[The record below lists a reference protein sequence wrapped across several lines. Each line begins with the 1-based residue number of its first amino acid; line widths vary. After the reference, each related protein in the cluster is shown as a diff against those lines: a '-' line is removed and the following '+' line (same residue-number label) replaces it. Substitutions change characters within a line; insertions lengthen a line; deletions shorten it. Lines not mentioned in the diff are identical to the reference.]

1 MHKNARL
8 TPKGREVL
16 SQRLQAGQRVAEVA
30 QAMGLSETTVRKWW
44 RRFRHG
50 EGLANHSSRPRHSPR
65 AVTGDQRAQIEALRR
80 QRRSGRWIAMTMG
93 LSAATVSRVL
103 RRARLSRWRE
113 LEPQPPVVRY
123 ERAAAGELIHLD
135 IKKLG
140 RIERPSHRVTGD
152 RRDRVRGIGWEFAHV
167 AIDDHSR
174 TSLIT
179 LAEDERKE
187 SAVMFLE
194 QVVEHYRAYGIRI
207 ERVMTDNGSAYRS
220 RAFADACR
228 RLQLRHL
235 YTRPYTPKTNG
246 KAERFIQTA
255 LREWAYA
262 ASYATSQQ
270 RREALQDWLHHY
282 NCHRPHSA
290 LGGQTPMA
298 RLTLD
303 QNNLLKLHT

>member
-1 MHKNARL
+1 M
-8 TPKGREVL
+8 
-16 SQRLQAGQRVAEVA
+16 
-30 QAMGLSETTVRKWW
+30 
-44 RRFRHG
+44 
-50 EGLANHSSRPRHSPR
+50 
-65 AVTGDQRAQIEALRR
+65 
-80 QRRSGRWIAMTMG
+80 
-93 LSAATVSRVL
+93 
-103 RRARLSRWRE
+103 
-113 LEPQPPVVRY
+113 
-123 ERAAAGELIHLD
+123 
-135 IKKLG
+135 
-140 RIERPSHRVTGD
+140 TGD

-179 LAEDERKE
+179 MAEDERKE
-187 SAVMFLE
+187 SAVAFLE
-194 QVVEHYRAYGIRI
+194 QVVEHYRACGIRV

-235 YTRPYTPKTNG
+235 YTRPYTPQTNG

-282 NCHRPHSA
+282 NHHRPHSA
-290 LGGQTPMA
+290 LGGQPPVS
-298 RLTLD
+298 RLTLS
-303 QNNLLKLHT
+303 QNNLLKLHS